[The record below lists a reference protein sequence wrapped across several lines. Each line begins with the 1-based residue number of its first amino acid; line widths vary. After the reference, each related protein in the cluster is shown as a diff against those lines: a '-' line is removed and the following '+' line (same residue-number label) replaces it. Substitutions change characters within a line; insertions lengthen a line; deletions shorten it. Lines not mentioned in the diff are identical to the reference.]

1 MTAHAA
7 GGGRSVSG
15 MVGSPAF
22 HSEVP
27 TTHHPHAMMWPY
39 NIKRAPIST
48 NRVIRS
54 SVLIWSPW
62 TWQTIG

>member
-1 MTAHAA
+1 
-7 GGGRSVSG
+7 